1 MISRIKIK
9 SVSFFILNDISQT
22 LIIYGFLL
30 LLLNT
35 CLKYKIILINLKE
48 FSFNM
53 KPIKMI
59 KKILL
64 ILCCIIGLLSTTVVG
79 LVGYKY
85 YKNKKNDLK
94 ITHYQDA
101 KHGLVSEVT
110 GKLSDKQR
118 ERVLNKKIDLNNPE
132 HKLLA
137 VLQTELLKQKREEL
151 KQEAL
156 DPRDP
161 NVTTLVTNTFSVN
174 EPSQYLPAK
183 TKIYDLTF
191 IRYSQKFADIY
202 NYPQEYVIPMTEG
215 VHVIEFQLKT
225 DGVFND
231 VFINLLLEQ
240 DLGLDLPEKDDYVMR
255 YSRNLMRFRLP
266 ETPKGTIFPKED
278 QDNFR
283 HWLGYEN
290 YYDRNIYLAT
300 KDHVF
305 NKKGASKGTK
315 LMEYS
320 QTYYPSYQYLSI
332 YLGYSIFVQDIL
344 KENNASIWIK
354 KKGGR
359 DYRHTAF
366 MKAEECYIL
375 DIPHDLC
382 ELVLPI
388 MEEMDTFFYSK
399 KLQRS

>member
-1 MISRIKIK
+1 
-9 SVSFFILNDISQT
+9 
-22 LIIYGFLL
+22 
-30 LLLNT
+30 
-35 CLKYKIILINLKE
+35 
-48 FSFNM
+48 M
-53 KPIKMI
+53 KPIKII

-156 DPRDP
+156 DPRNP
-161 NVTTLVTNTFSVN
+161 NVTTLVTNKFFVN
-174 EPSQYLPAK
+174 EPVQYIPAK

-202 NYPQEYVIPMTEG
+202 KYPQEYVIPMTEG
-215 VHVIEFQLKT
+215 VHVIEFKLFSNGT
-225 DGVFND
+225 RDEVN
-231 VFINLLLEQ
+231 INLLLEQ

-266 ETPKGTIFPKED
+266 ERKNKED
-278 QDNFR
+278 NINLPQDYLESFGRN
-283 HWLGYEN
+283 WDNEN

-300 KDHVF
+300 KDYVF
-305 NKKGASKGTK
+305 RTQGGSTNGK
-315 LMEYS
+315 LFEYS
-320 QTYYPSYQYLSI
+320 RTYYPKYDYLSI
-332 YLGYSIFVQDIL
+332 SFGHDIFIRNIL
-344 KENNASIWIK
+344 DKPNSSIWVKK
-354 KKGGR
+354 KKGK
-359 DYRHTAF
+359 DYRYTAF
-366 MKAEECYIL
+366 MKAEEFYIL